1 MPVAGFWNR
10 IKNIGLG
17 GMKVAN
23 FINKAYKTLQPLVD
37 TALDVIPYG
46 SLVKPVLHGISTGVD
61 VANNLVSNISRGK
74 TRKAQQDIETLG
86 DIGNNVVSDI
96 GNTMYTSVNTQLPM
110 NSGLIS
116 DIRNNSRQ
124 GFQSNQQAQPRQNI
138 LNSFH

>member
-10 IKNIGLG
+10 LKNIGLG

-46 SLVKPVLHGISTGVD
+46 SLVKPILHGVSTGVD
-61 VANNLVSNISRGK
+61 VANNLVTNVRKGR

-86 DIGNNVVSDI
+86 EI
-96 GNTMYTSVNTQLPM
+96 GNTMYTSINTPLPN
-110 NSGLIS
+110 NSEFIS

-124 GFQSNQQAQPRQNI
+124 GFQSSNQAQPRQNAPI
-138 LNSFH
+138 NTLF